1 MRNIGRNTE
10 HASTASRRDAILVK
24 KNYTLYRE
32 TEIISDNTK
41 TGPNG
46 EDAGEMVINVGPQH
60 PATHGVLH
68 LVITLQG
75 ETIKKMEPH
84 LGYIH
89 RSIEKM
95 CESLSY
101 RQFIYVTSRMDYLSA
116 HINNHACAMCVEKG
130 LQIEIPPR
138 AQVIRVLM
146 GELTR
151 VASHELWWGAL
162 AMDVGAFTP
171 FFYAFRERET
181 INDIMEETCGARLT
195 MNYMV
200 PGGVM
205 YDLHPNFQQR
215 VKDFIKL
222 FKSKIDEYDDLV
234 TGNIIFQNRT
244 KGIGVISKEDA
255 ISFGCTGPVGRG
267 SGVHCDIRKL
277 YPYEV
282 YDKVQFE
289 EIIETA
295 GDSFARYLVRIKEMR
310 QSIHI
315 IEQLI
320 DNIPEGDFQAKTKAV
335 LKLPKGEFY
344 SRVETARGELGVY
357 IVSEGGTTPYRIKF
371 RSPGFSNLSALEHM
385 VRGSKIGDLMATMGT
400 LDLVIPDID
409 R

>member
-1 MRNIGRNTE
+1 MYHQVEIVKESVQTE
-10 HASTASRRDAILVK
+10 
-24 KNYTLYRE
+24 
-32 TEIISDNTK
+32 
-41 TGPNG
+41 PNVF
-46 EDAGEMVINVGPQH
+46 DDMVINVGPQH

-68 LVITLQG
+68 LVITLNG
-75 ETIKKMEPH
+75 ETIKKVEPH

-101 RQFIYVTSRMDYLSA
+101 RQFIYSTSRMDYLSS
-116 HINNHACAMCVEKG
+116 HINNHGCCLCVEQG
-130 LQIEIPPR
+130 LQIEVPPR

-146 GELTR
+146 DELTR
-151 VASHELWWGAL
+151 IASHVLWWGAM
-162 AMDVGAFTP
+162 AMDVGALTP
-171 FFYAFRERET
+171 FFLSFREREM
-181 INDIMEETCGARLT
+181 INDIMEETCGTRLT

-205 YDLHPNFQQR
+205 TDLHPNFQRR
-215 VKDFIKL
+215 VNEFIRH
-222 FKSKIDEYDDLV
+222 FKSKIDEYDELV

-244 KGIGVISKEDA
+244 KGVGVLSKEDA
-255 ISFGCTGPVGRG
+255 ISFGVTGPAARG
-267 SGVHCDIRKL
+267 SGVSCDIRKL
-277 YPYEV
+277 YPYEI
-282 YDKVQFE
+282 YQQLQFE

-295 GDSFARYLVRIKEMR
+295 GDSFARYVVRLKELR
-310 QSIHI
+310 QSMHI

-371 RSPGFSNLSALEHM
+371 RSPGFSNLSVLDHIA
-385 VRGSKIGDLMATMGT
+385 RGGKIGDLVAMMGT

>member
-1 MRNIGRNTE
+1 MYTE
-10 HASTASRRDAILVK
+10 TQIIKNVVTTPDAALDG
-24 KNYTLYRE
+24 T
-32 TEIISDNTK
+32 
-41 TGPNG
+41 
-46 EDAGEMVINVGPQH
+46 GEMVINVGPQH

-68 LVITLQG
+68 LVITLNG
-75 ETIKKMEPH
+75 ETIKKIEPH

-101 RQFIYVTSRMDYLSA
+101 RQFIYVTSRMDYLSS

-130 LQIEIPPR
+130 LQVEVPPR

-146 GELTR
+146 DELTR
-151 VASHELWWGAL
+151 IASHELWWGAM
-162 AMDVGAFTP
+162 AMDLGAFTP

-205 YDLHPNFQQR
+205 FDLHPNFQQR
-215 VKDFIKL
+215 VRDFIKL
-222 FKSKIDEYDDLV
+222 FKSKIDEYDELV
-234 TGNIIFQNRT
+234 TGNIIFQNRM
-244 KGIGVISKEDA
+244 KGVGFLSKEDA
-255 ISFGCTGPVGRG
+255 ISYGCTGPVARG
-267 SGVHCDIRKL
+267 SGVSSDIRKI

-282 YDKVQFE
+282 YDKVQFDE
-289 EIIETA
+289 VLET
-295 GDSFARYLVRIKEMR
+295 GCDSFARYLVRIREMK
-310 QSIHI
+310 QSIRI

-320 DNIPEGDFQAKTKAV
+320 DNIPDGDFQTKTKAV

-344 SRVETARGELGVY
+344 TRVETARGELGVY

-371 RSPGFSNLSALEHM
+371 RSPGFSNLSALDHM
-385 VRGSKIGDLMATMGT
+385 ARGSKIGDLMATMGT

>member
-1 MRNIGRNTE
+1 MVEEIGTTE
-10 HASTASRRDAILVK
+10 EGDLI
-24 KNYTLYRE
+24 
-32 TEIISDNTK
+32 
-41 TGPNG
+41 
-46 EDAGEMVINVGPQH
+46 INVGPQH

-68 LVITLQG
+68 LVITLNG
-75 ETIKKMEPH
+75 ETIKKVEPH

-95 CESLSY
+95 CESLTY

-116 HINNHACAMCVEKG
+116 HINNHACALCVEKG
-130 LQIEIPPR
+130 LQLEIPPR

-146 GELTR
+146 DELTR
-151 VASHELWWGAL
+151 IASHELWWGAL

-171 FFYAFRERET
+171 FFHAFRERET

-195 MNYMV
+195 MNYIV
-200 PGGVM
+200 PGGLM
-205 YDLHPNFQQR
+205 ADLHPNFQKR
-215 VKDFIKL
+215 VKEFIALYKL
-222 FKSKIDEYDDLV
+222 KINEYAELI
-234 TGNIIFQNRT
+234 TGNIIFQNRM
-244 KGIGVISKEDA
+244 KGVGYLSAEDA
-255 ISFGCTGPVGRG
+255 ISYGCSGPTARG
-267 SGVHCDIRKL
+267 SGVSCDMRKL

-282 YDKVQFE
+282 YEKLQFDE
-289 EIIETA
+289 VLETA
-295 GDSFARYLVRIKEMR
+295 GDSFARYMVRMREMNESIK
-310 QSIHI
+310 I

-320 DNIPEGDFQAKTKAV
+320 DNIPGGDFQAKTKVV

-371 RSPGFSNLSALEHM
+371 RSPGFSNLSALDHM
-385 VRGSKIGDLMATMGT
+385 ARGSKLGDLVAMMGT

>member
-1 MRNIGRNTE
+1 M
-10 HASTASRRDAILVK
+10 
-24 KNYTLYRE
+24 YRE
-32 TEIISDNTK
+32 TQIIEADNNAGRADSD
-41 TGPNG
+41 
-46 EDAGEMVINVGPQH
+46 DLVINVGPQH

-75 ETIKKMEPH
+75 ETIQKVEPH

-130 LQIEIPPR
+130 LQVEIPPR

-146 GELTR
+146 DELTR
-151 VASHELWWGAL
+151 IASHELWWGAM
-162 AMDVGAFTP
+162 AMDLGAFTP

-222 FKSKIDEYDDLV
+222 FNSKVDEYDDLV

-244 KGIGVISKEDA
+244 KGVGVLSKEDA
-255 ISFGCTGPVGRG
+255 ISFGCTGPVGRA
-267 SGVHCDIRKL
+267 SGVQCDIRKL

-282 YDKVQFE
+282 YDKVSFD
-289 EIIETA
+289 EIIETG
-295 GDSFARYLVRIKEMR
+295 GDSFSRYLVRIKELR
-310 QSIHI
+310 QSIRI

-320 DNIPEGDFQAKTKAV
+320 DNIPEGDIQAKTKAV

-344 SRVETARGELGVY
+344 SRAETARGELGVY

-371 RSPGFSNLSALEHM
+371 RSPGFSNLSALDHIS
-385 VRGSKIGDLMATMGT
+385 RGSKIGDLMAIMGT

>member
-1 MRNIGRNTE
+1 MVEEIGTTE
-10 HASTASRRDAILVK
+10 EGDLI
-24 KNYTLYRE
+24 
-32 TEIISDNTK
+32 
-41 TGPNG
+41 
-46 EDAGEMVINVGPQH
+46 INVGPQH

-68 LVITLQG
+68 LVITLNG
-75 ETIKKMEPH
+75 ETIKKVEPH

-95 CESLSY
+95 CESLTY

-116 HINNHACAMCVEKG
+116 HINNHACALCVEKG
-130 LQIEIPPR
+130 LQVEIPAR

-146 GELTR
+146 DELTR
-151 VASHELWWGAL
+151 IASHELWWGAL

-171 FFYAFRERET
+171 FFHAFRERET

-205 YDLHPNFQQR
+205 ADLHPNFQKR
-215 VKDFIKL
+215 VKEFIALYKH
-222 FKSKIDEYDDLV
+222 KVKEYDELV
-234 TGNIIFQNRT
+234 TGNIIFQNRM
-244 KGIGVISKEDA
+244 KGVGYLSAEDA
-255 ISFGCTGPVGRG
+255 ISYSCTGPTARG
-267 SGVHCDIRKL
+267 SGVSCDIRKL

-282 YDKVQFE
+282 YNTIEFD
-289 EIIETA
+289 EILETA
-295 GDSFARYLVRIKEMR
+295 GDSFARYMVRIREMNE
-310 QSIHI
+310 SIKI

-320 DNIPEGDFQAKTKAV
+320 DNIPDGDFQAKTKAV

-371 RSPGFSNLSALEHM
+371 RSPGFSNLSALDHM
-385 VRGSKIGDLMATMGT
+385 ARGSKLGDLIAMMGT